1 MNRRQKLQVGL
12 AILFA
17 VLFFIWVFLPYQ
29 NVYARI
35 LGLTG
40 NALGFLG
47 MVLSYKAEERNKKSP
62 H

>member
-1 MNRRQKLQVGL
+1 MNGRQKLQVGL
-12 AILFA
+12 AVLFA

-40 NALGFLG
+40 NALGFLAK
-47 MVLSYKAEERNKKSP
+47 VLGYKAEERNKKSP